1 MAKKVPIPKREL
13 RISVA
18 MIISI
23 AAIIVP
29 ISILLLLEY
38 WYIWLIV
45 LVCLLVAVGFFA
57 ASKDFYQCPS
67 CRKAFKIS
75 ALQDFFAP
83 HGITRNSNG
92 QLFDWKLLKCHQCKK
107 REKCY
112 RTNNK
117 ELKQKR

>member
-1 MAKKVPIPKREL
+1 MAKKAPISKREL

-18 MIISI
+18 IIISI
-23 AAIIVP
+23 MAIIMLN
-29 ISILLLLEY
+29 SILLLPEC

-45 LVCLLVAVGFFA
+45 LVCFLVAVGYFA
-57 ASKDFYQCPS
+57 ASKEFYQCPS

-83 HGITRNSNG
+83 HGITRDSNG
-92 QLFDWKLLKCHQCKK
+92 QLFEWKLLKCPQCKK

-117 ELKQKR
+117 ELK